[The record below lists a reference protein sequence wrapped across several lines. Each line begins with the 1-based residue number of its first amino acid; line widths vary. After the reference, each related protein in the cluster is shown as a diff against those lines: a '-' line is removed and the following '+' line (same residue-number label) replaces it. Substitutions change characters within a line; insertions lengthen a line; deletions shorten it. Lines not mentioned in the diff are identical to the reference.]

1 MSSEKKDFL
10 YIIIIIIISSNS
22 FIIIVV
28 HIFWFGRRVVSK
40 NFSLCIMGFTGTS
53 PYPTLPAFVQT
64 ERRCILGYEKEK
76 VLDEAWFLCVWS
88 RKYKLLR
95 VEI

>member
-1 MSSEKKDFL
+1 
-10 YIIIIIIISSNS
+10 
-22 FIIIVV
+22 
-28 HIFWFGRRVVSK
+28 
-40 NFSLCIMGFTGTS
+40 MGFTGTS
-53 PYPTLPAFVQT
+53 PYPTLAAFVQT